1 MTIYYFDDGQL
12 DFDFYSTE
20 PPVFD
25 ITVRPR
31 EGYMGAFAEAS
42 FREGHDDAHL
52 WSVTAWGETEEDALE
67 KLLVELR
74 QRYTVKLN
82 RVVVEIDE
90 DGGGPFARVVRAAWP
105 DEVVVVVI
113 DRYYMDDNMDTYEPQ
128 VFGPNGHPIKQ
139 LNCVEEL

>member
-1 MTIYYFDDGQL
+1 MTIYYFDDEQL
-12 DFDFYSTE
+12 DFDFDSTE
-20 PPVFD
+20 PSVFD

-82 RVVVEIDE
+82 RVVVETEWFDALIRD
-90 DGGGPFARVVRAAWP
+90 VRAERP
-105 DEVVVVVI
+105 DEVVIIIKSLDGGGDEV
-113 DRYYMDDNMDTYEPQ
+113 Y
-128 VFGPNGHPIKQ
+128 GANGYTIKQ
-139 LNCVEEL
+139 LNAVKEGQA